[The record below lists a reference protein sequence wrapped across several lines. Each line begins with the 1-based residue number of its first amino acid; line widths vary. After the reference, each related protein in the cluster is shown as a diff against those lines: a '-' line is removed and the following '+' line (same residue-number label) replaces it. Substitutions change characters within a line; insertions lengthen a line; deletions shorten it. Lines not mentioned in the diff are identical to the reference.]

1 MGGKKMADEKKQD
14 KIDREDILKALVET
28 LMKGGS
34 SQQPGI
40 DMNAL
45 MTIMT
50 TLMRGGEGGEKGVER
65 GSLDALIPL
74 LLMQQTQ
81 QKSGTLDNL
90 MQMFMVSKL
99 IDQMT
104 QKEEDDLTKA
114 FKFKM
119 MMQMMEGGKKESAI
133 DDYIKLMSVVNP
145 SRASEIEKL
154 KEELLKMNET
164 SQKSME
170 EMKRTNETN
179 LSQLRNEILTLYKD
193 LTAPQHSNS
202 FAEEMQKQLEF
213 QRQVREYAQAMGWIK
228 EMKLPSSKEEWGP
241 DDYLAVINK
250 VTETATNVVG
260 AMTGMR
266 AGGKKEKAPEVQ
278 KIPEI
283 PQQVQ
288 EQPAPQPQPTPQPQP
303 QPTPQ
308 PQPAPAPKEEK
319 NLDPEVEEYVKNIK
333 VTDSGFIDQY
343 GNSYVVQEG
352 KPDYNAFKQ
361 WAYENPDQIKD
372 LMERSRQDYE
382 RSLAEKQ
389 QAEQQQPEEESQEQA
404 EGQTQEQGE
413 EKKEE

>member
-1 MGGKKMADEKKQD
+1 MAEEKKGD
-14 KIDREDILKALVET
+14 KMDMAEFLKT
-28 LMKGGS
+28 IMDKFGGT
-34 SQQPGI
+34 GNI
-40 DMNAL
+40 DMATL
-45 MTIMT
+45 AAIMSS
-50 TLMRGGEGGEKGVER
+50 MKSNDKG
-65 GSLDALIPL
+65 LDPAL
-74 LLMQQTQ
+74 LLLLQSKQNPME
-81 QKSGTLDNL
+81 SL
-90 MQMFMVSKL
+90 MQMFMISKL

-119 MMQMMEGGKKESAI
+119 MMQMMEGGKKENAL
-133 DDYIKLMSVVNP
+133 DDYIKLMEVVNP

-154 KEELLKMNET
+154 KEELLKMNEA

-193 LTAPQHSNS
+193 LTTPQQSSS
-202 FAEEMQKQLEF
+202 FAEEMKKQLEF
-213 QRQVREYAQAMGWIK
+213 QRQVREYAEAMGWIK
-228 EMKLPSSKEEWGP
+228 EMKLPANKEEWGP
-241 DDYLAVINK
+241 DDYLTVINK
-250 VTETATNVVG
+250 IAETATNVVG

-266 AGGKKEKAPEVQ
+266 ATGKKEKAPAVQ
-278 KIPEI
+278 KIPEV
-283 PQQVQ
+283 PQVQ
-288 EQPAPQPQPTPQPQP
+288 EQPAPQPAPQP

-319 NLDPEVEEYVKNIK
+319 KIDPEVEEYIKNMK

-372 LMERSRQDYE
+372 LMERSKQEYE
-382 RSLAEKQ
+382 KSL
-389 QAEQQQPEEESQEQA
+389 AEQQQATQEQPEEQPQEQT
-404 EGQTQEQGE
+404 EGQPQEQGE
-413 EKKEE
+413 EKKEK

>member
-1 MGGKKMADEKKQD
+1 MAEEKKGD
-14 KIDREDILKALVET
+14 KMDTAEFLKTIVD
-28 LMKGGS
+28 KFGGT
-34 SQQPGI
+34 GNI
-40 DMNAL
+40 DMATL
-45 MTIMT
+45 AAIMSS
-50 TLMRGGEGGEKGVER
+50 MKSNDKG
-65 GSLDALIPL
+65 LDPAL
-74 LLMQQTQ
+74 LLLL
-81 QKSGTLDNL
+81 QKQNPMESL
-90 MQMFMVSKL
+90 MQMFMISKL

-133 DDYIKLMSVVNP
+133 DDYIKLMQVVNP

-164 SQKSME
+164 NQKSME

-193 LTAPQHSNS
+193 LSTPQHSNS

-213 QRQVREYAQAMGWIK
+213 QRQVREYAEAMGWIK
-228 EMKLPSSKEEWGP
+228 AMGLPSTNEDWQP

-250 VTETATNVVG
+250 IAETATNVVG

-266 AGGKKEKAPEVQ
+266 ATGKKEKAPTIQ
-278 KIPEI
+278 KIPEM
-283 PQQVQ
+283 PQVQ
-288 EQPAPQPQPTPQPQP
+288 EQPASQPSPQSQP

-308 PQPAPAPKEEK
+308 PQPAPKEEK
-319 NLDPEVEEYVKNIK
+319 KIDPEVEEYIKNMK

-372 LMERSRQDYE
+372 LMERSKQEYE
-382 RSLAEKQ
+382 KSLAERQ
-389 QAEQQQPEEESQEQA
+389 QATQQQPEEQPQGQLEKRSQEQ
-404 EGQTQEQGE
+404 T
-413 EKKEE
+413 

>member
-1 MGGKKMADEKKQD
+1 MADEKKQD
-14 KIDREDILKALVET
+14 KIEREDILKALVET

-65 GSLDALIPL
+65 GSMDVLIPL

-90 MQMFMVSKL
+90 MQMFMISKL

-119 MMQMMEGGKKESAI
+119 MMQMMEGGKKENAL
-133 DDYIKLMSVVNP
+133 DDYIKLMEVVNP

-154 KEELLKMNET
+154 KEELLKMNEAN
-164 SQKSME
+164 QKSIEEIKKTNE
-170 EMKRTNETN
+170 EMKKTSETN

-193 LTAPQHSNS
+193 LSTPQHSNS

-213 QRQVREYAQAMGWIK
+213 QRQVREYAEAMGWIK
-228 EMKLPSSKEEWGP
+228 EMKLPANKEEWGP
-241 DDYLAVINK
+241 DDYLTVINK
-250 VTETATNVVG
+250 IAETATNVVG

-266 AGGKKEKAPEVQ
+266 ATGKKEKAPAVQ
-278 KIPEI
+278 KIPEV

-288 EQPAPQPQPTPQPQP
+288 EQPAPQSQPQ
-303 QPTPQ
+303 PQ
-308 PQPAPAPKEEK
+308 PQPAPASKEEK
-319 NLDPEVEEYVKNIK
+319 KLDPEVEEYIKNMQ

-361 WAYENPDQIKD
+361 WAYENPDQIKE
-372 LMERSRQDYE
+372 LMERSKQEYE
-382 RSLAEKQ
+382 KSLAERQ
-389 QAEQQQPEEESQEQA
+389 QATQEQPEEKPQEQA

>member
-34 SQQPGI
+34 SQQSGI

-65 GSLDALIPL
+65 GSMDALIPL

-133 DDYIKLMSVVNP
+133 DDYIKLMQVINP

-154 KEELLKMNET
+154 KEELLRMNET
-164 SQKSME
+164 NQKSIEEIKKANE
-170 EMKRTNETN
+170 EMKRTSETN

-193 LTAPQHSNS
+193 LSTPQQSSS
-202 FAEEMQKQLEF
+202 FAEEMKKQLEF
-213 QRQVREYAQAMGWIK
+213 QRQVREYAEAMGWIK
-228 EMKLPSSKEEWGP
+228 AMGLPSTNEDWQP

-250 VTETATNVVG
+250 IAETATNVVG

-266 AGGKKEKAPEVQ
+266 ATGKKERAPAVQ
-278 KIPEI
+278 KIPEV
-283 PQQVQ
+283 PQVQ
-288 EQPAPQPQPTPQPQP
+288 EQPAPQPSPQPQP
-303 QPTPQ
+303 QPSPQ
-308 PQPAPAPKEEK
+308 PQSQPAPAPKEEK
-319 NLDPEVEEYVKNIK
+319 KIDPEVEEYIKNMQ

-343 GNSYVVQEG
+343 GNSYIVQEG

-372 LMERSRQDYE
+372 LMERSKQEYE
-382 RSLAEKQ
+382 RSLAKQ
-389 QAEQQQPEEESQEQA
+389 KQSIANE
-404 EGQTQEQGE
+404 
-413 EKKEE
+413 

>member
-1 MGGKKMADEKKQD
+1 
-14 KIDREDILKALVET
+14 
-28 LMKGGS
+28 
-34 SQQPGI
+34 
-40 DMNAL
+40 
-45 MTIMT
+45 
-50 TLMRGGEGGEKGVER
+50 
-65 GSLDALIPL
+65 
-74 LLMQQTQ
+74 
-81 QKSGTLDNL
+81 

-133 DDYIKLMSVVNP
+133 DDYIKLMQVINP

-164 SQKSME
+164 NQKSME
-170 EMKRTNETN
+170 EMKRTSETN

-193 LTAPQHSNS
+193 LTTPQQSSS
-202 FAEEMQKQLEF
+202 FEEKMKEQLEF
-213 QRQVREYAQAMGWIK
+213 QRQVREYAEAMGWIK

-250 VTETATNVVG
+250 IAETATNVVG

-266 AGGKKEKAPEVQ
+266 VSGKKERAPAVQKMPEV
-278 KIPEI
+278 

-288 EQPAPQPQPTPQPQP
+288 EQPAPQPSPQP

-308 PQPAPAPKEEK
+308 PQPAPKEEK
-319 NLDPEVEEYVKNIK
+319 KIDPEVEEYIKNMQ

-343 GNSYVVQEG
+343 GNSYVVQEE
-352 KPDYNAFKQ
+352 KPDINAFK
-361 WAYENPDQIKD
+361 K
-372 LMERSRQDYE
+372 
-382 RSLAEKQ
+382 
-389 QAEQQQPEEESQEQA
+389 
-404 EGQTQEQGE
+404 
-413 EKKEE
+413 

>member
-1 MGGKKMADEKKQD
+1 MADEKKQD

-34 SQQPGI
+34 SQQSGI

-319 NLDPEVEEYVKNIK
+319 NLDPEVEEYVKNMK

-372 LMERSRQDYE
+372 LMERSKQDYE
-382 RSLAEKQ
+382 KSLAEKQ

>member
-14 KIDREDILKALVET
+14 KTDKEDILKALVET
-28 LMKGGS
+28 LMKGTS
-34 SQQPGI
+34 SQQSGI

-45 MTIMT
+45 MTVIT
-50 TLMRGGEGGEKGVER
+50 SLMRGGEGSEKGVER
-65 GSLDALIPL
+65 GSMDALIPL

-133 DDYIKLMSVVNP
+133 DDYIKLMQVVNP

-154 KEELLKMNET
+154 KDELSKMNET
-164 SQKSME
+164 NQKSIE
-170 EMKRTNETN
+170 EMKRTSDTN

-193 LTAPQHSNS
+193 LTSPQHSNS
-202 FAEEMQKQLEF
+202 FEEKMKEQLEF

-228 EMKLPSSKEEWGP
+228 EMKLPANKEEWGP

-278 KIPEI
+278 KIPET

-288 EQPAPQPQPTPQPQP
+288 EQPAPQPS
-303 QPTPQ
+303 PQ
-308 PQPAPAPKEEK
+308 PQPAIKEEK
-319 NLDPEVEEYVKNIK
+319 KLDPEVEEYVKNMK

-372 LMERSRQDYE
+372 LMERSKQEYE
-382 RSLAEKQ
+382 RSLAEQQ
-389 QAEQQQPEEESQEQA
+389 QAEQEQPEQEQPEEKPQEQA

-413 EKKEE
+413 ENKEEKQ

>member
-1 MGGKKMADEKKQD
+1 MAEKKKQD
-14 KIDREDILKALVET
+14 KTDKEDILKALVET
-28 LMKGGS
+28 LMKGTS
-34 SQQPGI
+34 SQQSGI

-45 MTIMT
+45 MTVIT
-50 TLMRGGEGGEKGVER
+50 SLMRGGEGSEKGVER
-65 GSLDALIPL
+65 GSMDALIPL

-133 DDYIKLMSVVNP
+133 DDYIKLMQVVNP
-145 SRASEIEKL
+145 SRASEVEKL

-164 SQKSME
+164 NQKSIE
-170 EMKRTNETN
+170 EMKRTSDTN

-193 LTAPQHSNS
+193 LTSPQHSNS
-202 FAEEMQKQLEF
+202 FEEKMKEQLEF

-228 EMKLPSSKEEWGP
+228 EMKLPANKEEWGP

-266 AGGKKEKAPEVQ
+266 AGGKKERTPAVE
-278 KIPEI
+278 KIPEV
-283 PQQVQ
+283 PQVQ
-288 EQPAPQPQPTPQPQP
+288 EQPAPQPSPQPQP

-308 PQPAPAPKEEK
+308 PQPAPTEEK
-319 NLDPEVEEYVKNIK
+319 KLDPEVEEYVKNMK

-361 WAYENPDQIKD
+361 WAYENPEQIKD
-372 LMERSRQDYE
+372 LMERSKQDYE
-382 RSLAEKQ
+382 KSLAEQ
-389 QAEQQQPEEESQEQA
+389 QAAQEQPEGQTQEQA
-404 EGQTQEQGE
+404 EEQTQEQGE
-413 EKKEE
+413 ENKEEKQ